1 MWRDLAD
8 HINCSFAKG
17 DQVLATVHP
26 KTETYQRQDGSTAW
40 SVKWVVDDIGPSLLR
55 ATAQITRF
63 KRGQAPSRQPMQPA
77 QSVPS
82 EPTGFDEFTN
92 DPWN

>member
-1 MWRDLAD
+1 M
-8 HINCSFAKG
+8 
-17 DQVLATVHP
+17 LATVHP

-63 KRGQAPSRQPMQPA
+63 KRGQAPSQPPMQPA
-77 QSVPS
+77 PPAPS

>member
-40 SVKWVVDDIGPSLLR
+40 SVKWVIDDIGPSLQR
-55 ATAQITRF
+55 ATTLITRI
-63 KRGQAPSRQPMQPA
+63 KRGQPAPARPQAPQPPQPDPGQYPA
-77 QSVPS
+77 
-82 EPTGFDEFTN
+82 N